1 MNCCNFGGEK
11 MTESEY
17 FKSNKFKEDF
27 RKKVEEDTWEKG
39 KPMIYLDDNGN
50 IVEHWKDGTI
60 KIIKEDGRQKFSNG
74 NTALRVCN
82 YRFNKRS

>member
-1 MNCCNFGGEK
+1 

-27 RKKVEEDTWEKG
+27 RKKVEEDTWEKE
-39 KPMIYLDDNGN
+39 KPMIYIDNNGN

-60 KIIKEDGRQKFSNG
+60 KIIKEDVTKKEG
-74 NTALRVCN
+74 N
-82 YRFNKRS
+82 

>member
-1 MNCCNFGGEK
+1 

-17 FKSNKFKEDF
+17 LKSNKFKEDF

-39 KPMIYLDDNGN
+39 KPMIYIDDNGN

-60 KIIKEDGRQKFSNG
+60 KIVKENATKE
-74 NTALRVCN
+74 
-82 YRFNKRS
+82 K

>member
-60 KIIKEDGRQKFSNG
+60 KIIKEDEHI
-74 NTALRVCN
+74 
-82 YRFNKRS
+82 

>member
-1 MNCCNFGGEK
+1 MVMEHNAFKNSK

-60 KIIKEDGRQKFSNG
+60 KIIKEDDFQNFHQ
-74 NTALRVCN
+74 
-82 YRFNKRS
+82 

>member
-1 MNCCNFGGEK
+1 

-39 KPMIYLDDNGN
+39 RPMIYLDDNGN
-50 IVEHWKDGTI
+50 IVEHFKDGKI
-60 KIIKEDGRQKFSNG
+60 NIIKEDATK
-74 NTALRVCN
+74 
-82 YRFNKRS
+82 KED

>member
-1 MNCCNFGGEK
+1 MVMEHNAFKNSK

-27 RKKVEEDTWEKG
+27 RRGLVPHLKVEEDTWGKG

-50 IVEHWKDGTI
+50 IIEYFKDGTI
-60 KIIKEDGRQKFSNG
+60 KIIKEDEHI
-74 NTALRVCN
+74 
-82 YRFNKRS
+82 

>member
-1 MNCCNFGGEK
+1 

-17 FKSNKFKEDF
+17 FQSEKFREDF

-39 KPMIYLDDNGN
+39 KPMVYIDENNN

-60 KIIKEDGRQKFSNG
+60 NIIKYATKKN
-74 NTALRVCN
+74 N
-82 YRFNKRS
+82 

>member
-1 MNCCNFGGEK
+1 

-50 IVEHWKDGTI
+50 IVEHFKDGTI
-60 KIIKEDGRQKFSNG
+60 
-74 NTALRVCN
+74 NTLKKHGK
-82 YRFNKRS
+82 Y

>member
-50 IVEHWKDGTI
+50 IVEHWKEGTI
-60 KIIKEDGRQKFSNG
+60 KIIKEDATKKEG
-74 NTALRVCN
+74 N
-82 YRFNKRS
+82 

>member
-1 MNCCNFGGEK
+1 

-39 KPMIYLDDNGN
+39 KPMIYVDDNGN
-50 IVEHWKDGTI
+50 IVEHWKGGTI
-60 KIIKEDGRQKFSNG
+60 NIIKEDGR
-74 NTALRVCN
+74 
-82 YRFNKRS
+82 

>member
-1 MNCCNFGGEK
+1 MVVEDTTFKSNN

-27 RKKVEEDTWEKG
+27 RKKVEEDTWGKG

-60 KIIKEDGRQKFSNG
+60 KIIKEDGR
-74 NTALRVCN
+74 
-82 YRFNKRS
+82 

>member
-1 MNCCNFGGEK
+1 

-27 RKKVEEDTWEKG
+27 RRGLVPHLKVEEDTWEKG

-50 IVEHWKDGTI
+50 IVEHWKD
-60 KIIKEDGRQKFSNG
+60 K
-74 NTALRVCN
+74 
-82 YRFNKRS
+82 

>member
-1 MNCCNFGGEK
+1 

-50 IVEHWKDGTI
+50 IVEHWKDGII
-60 KIIKEDGRQKFSNG
+60 KIIKEDVTKKEG
-74 NTALRVCN
+74 N
-82 YRFNKRS
+82 

>member
-1 MNCCNFGGEK
+1 

-27 RKKVEEDTWEKG
+27 LKKVEEDTWEKG

-50 IVEHWKDGTI
+50 IVEHFKDGTI
-60 KIIKEDGRQKFSNG
+60 KIIKEYATKKEAN
-74 NTALRVCN
+74 
-82 YRFNKRS
+82 

>member
-1 MNCCNFGGEK
+1 

-60 KIIKEDGRQKFSNG
+60 KIIKKDATKKEG
-74 NTALRVCN
+74 N
-82 YRFNKRS
+82 

>member
-1 MNCCNFGGEK
+1 

-17 FKSNKFKEDF
+17 FKSDKFKEDF

-50 IVEHWKDGTI
+50 IVEHFKDGTI
-60 KIIKEDGRQKFSNG
+60 NIIKE
-74 NTALRVCN
+74 TWRVKN
-82 YRFNKRS
+82 II

>member
-1 MNCCNFGGEK
+1 
-11 MTESEY
+11 MTEEY

-60 KIIKEDGRQKFSNG
+60 NIIKNATKEKDN
-74 NTALRVCN
+74 
-82 YRFNKRS
+82 

>member
-1 MNCCNFGGEK
+1 

-39 KPMIYLDDNGN
+39 KPMIYMDENNN

-60 KIIKEDGRQKFSNG
+60 KIIKEYERIK
-74 NTALRVCN
+74 
-82 YRFNKRS
+82 

>member
-1 MNCCNFGGEK
+1 

-39 KPMIYLDDNGN
+39 LPMIYLDDNGN
-50 IVEHWKDGTI
+50 IVEHFKDGTI
-60 KIIKEDGRQKFSNG
+60 NIIKEDGRQKFSNG
-74 NTALRVCN
+74 NTTLRVCN
-82 YRFNKRS
+82 YRYNKRS

>member
-1 MNCCNFGGEK
+1 

-17 FKSNKFKEDF
+17 LKSEQFKEDF

-39 KPMIYLDDNGN
+39 LPMIYMDENKN

-60 KIIKEDGRQKFSNG
+60 NIIKKYGSN
-74 NTALRVCN
+74 N
-82 YRFNKRS
+82 

>member
-1 MNCCNFGGEK
+1 

-39 KPMIYLDDNGN
+39 KPMIYIDDNGN
-50 IVEHWKDGTI
+50 IVEHWKGGTI
-60 KIIKEDGRQKFSNG
+60 NIIKEDDFQNFHQ
-74 NTALRVCN
+74 
-82 YRFNKRS
+82 